1 MKPNGSKASNAA
13 YQLKHDKGG
22 VDFQVKNR
30 IPNPVQVKELLL
42 FMKKD
47 DTENIKQKIYRMDQC
62 N

>member
-1 MKPNGSKASNAA
+1 MDPNLGSKASYAA

-22 VDFQVKNR
+22 VCFEVKNR
-30 IPNPVQVKELLL
+30 IPNPVQVKELL